1 MDTYAR
7 NTAKA
12 PAPQGIALTLSG
24 DRDQDFMRLAC
35 AAAQKNILEFFERW
49 GMIPNDETRSY
60 AGQFETETR
69 AIYYVND
76 DSRVYRLENSGSSLG
91 SLGDVEAVGDDT
103 TVSVNK
109 DTANQVDFTLTSK
122 TIPEE
127 DVLGYEIT
135 HHDFG
140 RTG

>member
-1 MDTYAR
+1 M
-7 NTAKA
+7 
-12 PAPQGIALTLSG
+12 
-24 DRDQDFMRLAC
+24 
-35 AAAQKNILEFFERW
+35 
-49 GMIPNDETRSY
+49 MI
-60 AGQFETETR
+60 Q
-69 AIYYVND
+69 
-76 DSRVYRLENSGSSLG
+76 RVYRLENSGSSLG

-135 HHDFG
+135 RTMISGGQVEKEVVGFTTENQFSDHVTTVNNRVITYEVTVVDRVFESFG
-140 RTG
+140 SEDIDTGQDRT